1 MSSDIRP
8 IVYLGSSKKDLKK
21 LPLSVK
27 EIFMHG
33 LHTASI
39 GKNPIGSKV
48 LKGFGG
54 RSVVELIEDHRSD
67 TYRAVYTVKFKEV
80 VYVLHVFKKKST
92 KGISTPKKDKEL
104 IEKRLKYAVSLH
116 KDYLNRRS

>member
-1 MSSDIRP
+1 
-8 IVYLGSSKKDLKK
+8 
-21 LPLSVK
+21 
-27 EIFMHG
+27 MHG

-39 GKNPIGSKV
+39 GKTPVGSKV
-48 LKGFGG
+48 LKGFSG
-54 RSVVELIEDHRSD
+54 RSVVELIEDHKSD

-104 IEKRLKYAVSLH
+104 IEKRLKYAVSQH
-116 KDYLNRRS
+116 KGYLSKRN